1 MIYIHLEV
9 YACACEYL
17 YTYVHIYVQIYIYI
31 YIYVYIY
38 ICIYIC
44 IYRGHLLC
52 AAKEVPL
59 NSDLGALRDY
69 NDNNRCLYTI
79 KDEDLWG

>member
-1 MIYIHLEV
+1 MYINIHN
-9 YACACEYL
+9 
-17 YTYVHIYVQIYIYI
+17 YIYMNLHI
-31 YIYVYIY
+31 HKRKF
-38 ICIYIC
+38 
-44 IYRGHLLC
+44 RGHLLC